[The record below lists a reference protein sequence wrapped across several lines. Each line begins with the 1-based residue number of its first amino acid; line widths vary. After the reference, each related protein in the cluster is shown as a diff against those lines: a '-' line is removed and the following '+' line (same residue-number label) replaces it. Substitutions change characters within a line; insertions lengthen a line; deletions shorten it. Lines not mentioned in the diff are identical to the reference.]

1 MTRFAIILF
10 LFLCSCFSI
19 NAQSI
24 ELDYDGKKTVVF
36 ENINVLPNHIV
47 QTNTYFNSEY
57 IEVVFKVTSL
67 EIGKYELVFKP
78 NFDDEIA
85 MEGDYFC
92 YVTSDIDDMMPFKEG
107 FIEITSS
114 NNGLVSGSFQGKSPQ
129 GQTFKGTFKDIKI
142 EN

>member
-1 MTRFAIILF
+1 
-10 LFLCSCFSI
+10 
-19 NAQSI
+19 
-24 ELDYDGKKTVVF
+24 
-36 ENINVLPNHIV
+36 
-47 QTNTYFNSEY
+47 
-57 IEVVFKVTSL
+57 
-67 EIGKYELVFKP
+67 
-78 NFDDEIA
+78 